1 MSAHRLKLV
10 VTRRLPASVE
20 ARMAEAFDAELNP
33 ADRPFSRDELAAAM
47 ARADILAPA
56 VTDRIDADLIAG
68 AGPQLRL
75 IANFGVGVDNIDLAA
90 ARARGIAVSNTPG
103 VLTDDTADIVLALI
117 LMSLRRL
124 GEGERLVRAGGWT
137 GWGPTDMLGRG
148 LSGKILAIVGMGRI
162 GRAVA
167 RRASAFGLVV
177 HYHNRTRLD
186 PAKEEGALY
195 APDLDQMLAGAD
207 IVSVNAPYG
216 PATHHLI
223 EARRLALLKPTA
235 HLINAARGAIVDQEA
250 LIAALASGRLA
261 GAGLDVYP
269 NEPHVDP
276 RLVAMRQVV
285 LIPHMGSATEESRTA
300 MGMKVF
306 ENALAL
312 AEGRPLPDRVV

>member
-1 MSAHRLKLV
+1 
-10 VTRRLPASVE
+10 
-20 ARMAEAFDAELNP
+20 MAKTFDAELNP
-33 ADRPFSRDELAAAM
+33 ADRPFSRDQLAAAM
-47 ARADILAPA
+47 ARAEILAPA
-56 VTDRIDADLIAG
+56 VTDRIDAHLIRG

-75 IANFGVGVDNIDLAA
+75 IANFGVGVDNIDLEA

-148 LSGKILAIVGMGRI
+148 LSGKVLAIVGMGRI

-167 RRASAFGLVV
+167 RRAAAFGLVV

-186 PAKEEGALY
+186 PAEEEGALFVG
-195 APDLDQMLAGAD
+195 DLDEMLAAAD

-223 EARRLALLKPTA
+223 DARRLAAMKPGA
-235 HLINAARGAIVDQEA
+235 HLVNAARGAIVDQEA
-250 LIAALASGRLA
+250 LIAALASGRVA
-261 GAGLDVYP
+261 GAALDVYP

-276 RLVAMRQVV
+276 RLVEMENVV
-285 LIPHMGSATEESRTA
+285 LIPHMGSATQESRTA

-306 ENALAL
+306 ANALAL
-312 AEGRPLPDRVV
+312 AENRPLPDRVV